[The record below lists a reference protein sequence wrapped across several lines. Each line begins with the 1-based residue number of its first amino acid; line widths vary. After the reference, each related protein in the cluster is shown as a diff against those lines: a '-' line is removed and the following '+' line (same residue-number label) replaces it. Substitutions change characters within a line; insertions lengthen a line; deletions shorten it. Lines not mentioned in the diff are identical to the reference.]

1 MTDKQIVF
9 TAVVKF
15 VAAGFSFLVVI
26 FNPFHLQST
35 DLSLIVGIFLVAAG
49 FLDLFLLRRYKRRSK
64 LVESARKAREE
75 TKS

>member
-35 DLSLIVGIFLVAAG
+35 DLSLFVGIFLVAAG
-49 FLDLFLLRRYKRRSK
+49 FLDLFLLRRYRQRAA
-64 LVESARKAREE
+64 ARKAREE
-75 TKS
+75 ASP